1 MKFAVRVWIFALFF
15 LFWITLAQAQ
25 EWMRLSAENCDY
37 GGEILSIEALDD
49 LTVRFR
55 LCRPDSAFASKIA
68 FGAFAIH
75 PSEYLQA
82 TGGGGDLLE
91 KPIGTGPYRFES
103 WERGSQIILTR
114 NENYWGPL
122 ALEPEL
128 IVRWNA
134 EARLRYQALK
144 ANETDAI
151 DNPGREEFDMIRSD
165 PDLALYPRPST
176 TIFYIGIN
184 NRFPPFDNPLV
195 RRAMAYAIN
204 KQRIVE
210 RYYPEGSLAADQFMP
225 PTIFGYT
232 QEVRPFPYNPERA
245 RTMLIESGVT
255 LPIRA
260 QLSYRN
266 VVRGYLPQP
275 GSVAAEIQDELKA
288 IGIEVE
294 LHEMESGAFLD
305 ASTDGDL
312 PLFLLGWLPDYP
324 DATNFL
330 DFHFGASASDSFGDK
345 FPEITEPL
353 LRASRLFDLQ
363 ERYPY
368 YVEANTAIRELAP
381 MIPVAYGSSAA
392 AFRSRIGGAHSS
404 PLSFE
409 YFAVME
415 DPDDDNIIWTQNA
428 EPISLYCADELD
440 GESFRICNQ
449 IHEAL
454 LTFSIAGTNIIPS
467 LAVDYSAS
475 EDATEWTFALR
486 EGVTFHDGSTLDA
499 NDVVLSYVVQWDASH
514 PLHRGREGT
523 FTYFSAFFD
532 GFLNDKPL

>member
-1 MKFAVRVWIFALFF
+1 MKFAARICVFTLPF
-15 LFWITLAQAQ
+15 LFWTTLTQAQ
-25 EWMRLSAENCDY
+25 MGMGVSAENCDY
-37 GGEILSIEALDD
+37 GGEILSIEALDE

-82 TGGGGDLLE
+82 TGGTGELLE
-91 KPIGTGPYRFES
+91 KPVGTGPYQLES
-103 WERGSQIILTR
+103 WERGSQITLKR

-122 ALEPEL
+122 ALESEL

-134 EARLRYQALK
+134 EAQARYEMLK

-151 DNPGREEFDMIRSD
+151 DNPGREEFDLIRGDS
-165 PDLALYPRPST
+165 DLALYPRPST
-176 TIFYIGIN
+176 TIFYVGIN

-195 RRAMAYAIN
+195 RKAMAYAID
-204 KQRIVE
+204 KKRIVE
-210 RYYPEGSLAADQFMP
+210 RYYPEGSMVADQFMP
-225 PTIFGYT
+225 PAIFGHT
-232 QEVRPFPYNPERA
+232 QEVRPFPYDPERA
-245 RTMLIESGVT
+245 RALLAESGVP

-275 GSVAAEIQDELKA
+275 GSVALEIQEELQA
-288 IGIEVE
+288 VGIEVE
-294 LHEMESGAFLD
+294 VTEMESGAFLD
-305 ASTDGDL
+305 ASTAGNL

-330 DFHFGASASDSFGDK
+330 DFHFGASASSSFGDK
-345 FPEITEPL
+345 FTQITEPL
-353 LRASRLFDLQ
+353 LQASRLFDLQ
-363 ERYPY
+363 ERYPF

-392 AFRSRIGGAHSS
+392 AFQSRIGGAHSS

-454 LTFSIAGTNIIPS
+454 LTFSIAGTSVIPS
-467 LAVDYSAS
+467 LAIDYNAS
-475 EDATEWTFALR
+475 EDATEWTFSLR
-486 EGVTFHDGSTLDA
+486 EGVVFHDGSPLDA
-499 NDVVLSYVVQWDASH
+499 NDVVMSYLVQWDASH
-514 PLHRGREGT
+514 PLHTGREGT

-532 GFLNDKPL
+532 GFLNDSLD